1 MPDWFN
7 REEIHFAPERRFQL
21 AEEAAR
27 KLLVPGEIINR
38 DAQDAIG
45 FGHVL
50 IVGNSN
56 LNIDSLRLRGRDYQS
71 IGNLAY
77 PGKSGVLDFVG
88 ASTSGKASKSERNVV
103 TTRTFGKETDRH
115 DSLYMASIPAINNA
129 GFEVFYAPVRT
140 NLIHVRIVHRD
151 ALNLQYPLMSEF
163 NLREDDLTRLKESF
177 IKIETS

>member
-77 PGKSGVLDFVG
+77 PGKSGV
-88 ASTSGKASKSERNVV
+88 
-103 TTRTFGKETDRH
+103 FGFCR
-115 DSLYMASIPAINNA
+115 SLYKRKS
-129 GFEVFYAPVRT
+129 
-140 NLIHVRIVHRD
+140 
-151 ALNLQYPLMSEF
+151 
-163 NLREDDLTRLKESF
+163 
-177 IKIETS
+177 IKIRTKCCYHKNIW